1 MKQNTAISSKNNKSK
16 ASKKRYDLNRDFI
29 KLYNITWRID
39 GSKYERKELFQ
50 DHDFACQEDADE
62 VYKMRDVMPYI
73 FYILSDTKQKTD
85 KDYKIKKIFI
95 KFCDKDYMPCKLP
108 YRTFD
113 LFRKQVWIDVG
124 HSEPSSASLGKDYH
138 KDRLADLKS
147 RDKEDSPSQIYSMS
161 LPIDNIWNEYCKIEA
176 RTTISRD
183 DFSMWLYRLNCLVFD
198 LLDHPYLTE
207 KHWQIRLKLIQRFV
221 QTKYSREHEYFDV
234 HRWAIALKDKKFNQ
248 AKAYHN
254 RLEDARQLLNDFFSQ
269 VKTENA
275 LEDFLKD
282 CYDGF
287 AEELHNKDLLTR
299 CGYCG
304 TFIPFIKN
312 KKYCS
317 LLNEGRDCGKK
328 ARNQKYY
335 STRGKSR
342 LPIYRKKTR
351 ALRKYYKEK
360 GIKK

>member
-1 MKQNTAISSKNNKSK
+1 MKRSNASSYKNNKQRK
-16 ASKKRYDLNRDFI
+16 SKKLYELDRDFI

-39 GSKYERKELFQ
+39 GSKYEKKELFQ
-50 DHDFACQEDADE
+50 DRDFACQEDADE

-73 FYILSDTKQKTD
+73 FYILSDAEQKTD

-95 KFCDKDYMPCKLP
+95 KFCDKDYLPCKLP
-108 YRTFD
+108 CRTFD

-124 HSEPSSASLGKDYH
+124 HREPSSASLDKDYH
-138 KDRLADLKS
+138 KDRLAGLKY
-147 RDKEDSPSQIYSMS
+147 RDKEDSPSQIYLMS
-161 LPIDNIWNEYCKIEA
+161 LPIDNIWNEYCKIEG

-183 DFSMWLYRLNCLVFD
+183 DFLRWLYRLNCLTFD
-198 LLDHPYLTE
+198 LLDYPYLIE
-207 KHWQIRLKLIQRFV
+207 KHWQTRLKLIKGFI
-221 QTKYSREHEYFDV
+221 QTKYGKGYECFDIN
-234 HRWAIALKDKKFNQ
+234 RWTDALKYKKFNQ
-248 AKAYHN
+248 AKAYQN
-254 RLEDARQLLNDFFSQ
+254 RLEDARQLLNDFFSH
-269 VKTENA
+269 VKIESA

-287 AEELHNKDLLTR
+287 AKELHNKGLLIR

-304 TFIPFIKN
+304 AFIPFIKN

-342 LPIYRKKTR
+342 LPIYRRKIR
-351 ALRKYYKEK
+351 SLRKFYKEK